1 LTNNKLHTIARA
13 LALLLCCLPVLV
25 LAEISFP
32 PLTARVMDNAD
43 MLAPEEEQQLDALL
57 AEHEKRTTNQ
67 IVVLTLDNLQG
78 YTIED
83 YGYQLGRHW
92 GIGQKDKNNGAVL
105 IVARQERKV
114 RIEVGYGLE
123 GILTDAMSSV
133 IIQNEIV
140 PSFRQ
145 GQFSNGI
152 TQGVSAIVKL
162 LDGEYQPPEADG
174 NDDGNNG
181 WIILLFI
188 IIWIIIMFLP
198 RSGRHGGYYG
208 GGGGFGGGGFGGGG
222 GFTGG
227 GGGFGGGGASGGW

>member
-1 LTNNKLHTIARA
+1 M
-13 LALLLCCLPVLV
+13 LALLLCCLPALV
-25 LAEISFP
+25 LAEIKFP
-32 PLTARVMDNAD
+32 ALTGRVMDNAHL
-43 MLAPEEEQQLDALL
+43 LAPEEKQQLETLL
-57 AEHEKRTTNQ
+57 AAHEQRTTNQ
-67 IVVLTLDNLQG
+67 IVVLTLDNLEG

-83 YGYQLGRHW
+83 YGYQLGRYW

-123 GILTDAMSSV
+123 GVLTDAMSSV

-140 PSFRQ
+140 PAFRQ

-152 TQGVSAIVKL
+152 YQGVSAILKL
-162 LDGEYQPPEADG
+162 LDGEYQPREASS
-174 NDDGNNG
+174 DDGYNG

-188 IIWIIIMFLP
+188 IIWIVLLFLP
-198 RSGRHGGYYG
+198 RHGRHGGGGYYG
-208 GGGGFGGGGFGGGG
+208 GGYGGGGFGGGG